1 VFGWEGVLLSLV
13 GAVVEV
19 SEVFGEVMME
29 AVGLEREGLAAE
41 LVVRMI
47 LAELGELDGELGD
60 DGEGV
65 KVELELVGTKRLS
78 SCAASFFAFKL
89 SFLRSSDSSFL
100 CFLVSFALLVWW

>member
-1 VFGWEGVLLSLV
+1 MFGWEGLLLSLV

-41 LVVRMI
+41 LVVRVI
-47 LAELGELDGELGD
+47 LAEQGELDGELGD

-65 KVELELVGTKRLS
+65 KAELELVGTKRLS

-100 CFLVSFALLVWW
+100 CFLVSLLLVWW

>member
-1 VFGWEGVLLSLV
+1 MLLSLV

-19 SEVFGEVMME
+19 SEVFGEVMMG